1 MAAITMTTGLVQY
14 TALVTGEAVGVE
26 AIGGR
31 GCKGWDCRG
40 RGCWVVV
47 QCMG

>member
-14 TALVTGEAVGVE
+14 TALVTGEALGGG
-26 AIGGR
+26 AIGVQG
-31 GCKGWDCRG
+31 CRG
-40 RGCWVVV
+40 WGCWVVV